1 MRSLPK
7 LTRFGDLKGNFVAT
21 SALRK
26 VFLTEEKLPT
36 ICIVFGPTGGGKSS
50 LATILEHE
58 LPAEVLVVTSNTHNI
73 DQTLTNFIQ
82 HRTIVSMFNTRK
94 KIVFIDDIDILITI
108 DKSIVTLIQTLR
120 QDIRIVCTVSSS
132 EERKVCNLKKIA
144 TDVVRLTRMS
154 VRDCFL
160 FVRDIAT
167 VDDDDAL
174 LTLCKTHE
182 CNLKKILVYLESLED
197 HGRSA
202 SSVSQTDVFHDTSVY
217 EQSRMVL
224 NQPMPNSLL
233 WSVAETDAQ
242 MTTLLLHEN
251 IVNVGM
257 SRAKDTKELLRVYD
271 SLING
276 DLYERTV
283 FTRCAWGYL
292 GVNSLYF
299 ARLALI
305 NQFAHARPKTTDNI
319 KFTQQFTKLSTQ
331 MNTKKKL
338 LELAPEMMDIC
349 KLFPLL
355 IAVKSK
361 LPIKTLADLQK
372 RFGKDFGL

>member
-1 MRSLPK
+1 
-7 LTRFGDLKGNFVAT
+7 
-21 SALRK
+21 
-26 VFLTEEKLPT
+26 
-36 ICIVFGPTGGGKSS
+36 
-50 LATILEHE
+50 
-58 LPAEVLVVTSNTHNI
+58 
-73 DQTLTNFIQ
+73 
-82 HRTIVSMFNTRK
+82 
-94 KIVFIDDIDILITI
+94 
-108 DKSIVTLIQTLR
+108 
-120 QDIRIVCTVSSS
+120 
-132 EERKVCNLKKIA
+132 
-144 TDVVRLTRMS
+144 
-154 VRDCFL
+154 
-160 FVRDIAT
+160 
-167 VDDDDAL
+167 
-174 LTLCKTHE
+174 
-182 CNLKKILVYLESLED
+182 
-197 HGRSA
+197 
-202 SSVSQTDVFHDTSVY
+202 
-217 EQSRMVL
+217 MVL

-276 DLYERTV
+276 DLYERAV
-283 FTRCAWGYL
+283 FARCTWGYL

-338 LELAPEMMDIC
+338 QELAPEMMDIC